1 MFVSVSIYLLVES
14 PVTSFPWMEA
24 RSCLR
29 VSTTTTIIITRVG
42 KPSRTIDLL
51 GPSFLIHAE
60 TSKGVNSTIGMCF
73 WVQNMFCEGLEAPNG
88 YFMLKRGSQGFWSY
102 DVRSHGQSLRTHVR
116 LCVLNVE
123 GRIRFLVPFELRFL
137 HQGFSMIPMTQRI
150 IQGTLKLR
158 FSSINKKRKER

>member
-60 TSKGVNSTIGMCF
+60 TSKGVNSTIGCVSGFRTCF
-73 WVQNMFCEGLEAPNG
+73 VRVWKPLMAILCLREAAG
-88 YFMLKRGSQGFWSY
+88 VFG
-102 DVRSHGQSLRTHVR
+102 
-116 LCVLNVE
+116 
-123 GRIRFLVPFELRFL
+123 
-137 HQGFSMIPMTQRI
+137 PMTCVRMVKACVRMCAYVCT
-150 IQGTLKLR
+150 TLKVESDSLSH
-158 FSSINKKRKER
+158 FYYGSSTKVSL

>member
-60 TSKGVNSTIGMCF
+60 TSKGVNSTIGCVSGFRTCF
-73 WVQNMFCEGLEAPNG
+73 VRVWKPLMAILCLREAAG
-88 YFMLKRGSQGFWSY
+88 VFG
-102 DVRSHGQSLRTHVR
+102 
-116 LCVLNVE
+116 
-123 GRIRFLVPFELRFL
+123 
-137 HQGFSMIPMTQRI
+137 PMTCVRMVKACVRMCAYVCT
-150 IQGTLKLR
+150 TLKVESDSLSHLNYG
-158 FSSINKKRKER
+158 SSTKVSL